1 MDILTARGQQTVAD
15 ESDAYVIWERN
26 FPAYKVISTPKN
38 KPAVVDAVLVKNN
51 TICYVVET
59 KCRYDMT
66 LEEFETERNNEWLI
80 THEKVIKS
88 SLLAKDLGV
97 PLVGFLYI
105 VKDKCLLARRI
116 SDANGE
122 LACEMK
128 VANTQTQTTVNG
140 GQIIRKNAFIKMADA
155 KILF

>member
-1 MDILTARGQQTVAD
+1 MDILTPRGQETVAD
-15 ESDAYVIWERN
+15 ESDAYAIWERN
-26 FPAYKVISTPKN
+26 FPAYKVIPTPKS

-51 TICYVVET
+51 TIAYVVET

-66 LEEFETERNNEWLI
+66 LESFELERNNEWLI
-80 THEKVIKS
+80 TYEKIIKS
-88 SLLAKDLGV
+88 SATAKDLGV

-116 SDANGE
+116 SNANGE
-122 LACEMK
+122 IACEMR
-128 VANTQTQTTVNG
+128 VADTQTQTTVNG